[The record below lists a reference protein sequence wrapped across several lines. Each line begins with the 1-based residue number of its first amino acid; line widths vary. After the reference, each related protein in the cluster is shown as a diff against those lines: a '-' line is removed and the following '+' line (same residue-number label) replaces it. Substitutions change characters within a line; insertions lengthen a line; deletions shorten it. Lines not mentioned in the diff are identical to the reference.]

1 MAQAEVVFREVEQRW
16 FRELMAV
23 GGLSDAAVAM
33 WIAVEACP
41 RQRG

>member
-1 MAQAEVVFREVEQRW
+1 MAQAEVVFREVEQTW
-16 FRELMAV
+16 FRKLLAV
-23 GGLSDAAVAM
+23 GGVFDAAVAM